1 MSGHARGEASNE
13 RLRVVVELRSV
24 NHRFCRI
31 SARLPG
37 EFAFF
42 EDAARRQIQARVQR
56 GKVDVGAQIEST
68 ASGSVR
74 IDGALAER
82 YGRELERIAT
92 SAGLGPPTISDVLTL
107 PGVLVTDSSAGFDP
121 ERDIGLV
128 ERALAAALDTFD
140 EMRLSEGAHLARDLA
155 ERLDALRAG
164 VDQVGQAA
172 SELPARIRD
181 TLRERIEH
189 LLEDVGRT
197 VDDDRIVQEA
207 AFQAERADITE
218 EIVRLRSHLDKA
230 SALLDSDEAVG
241 RTLEYLA
248 QEMHR
253 EINTIG
259 SKTKDLSI
267 AEVVVEM
274 KAELEKV
281 REQVQ
286 NLE

>member
-1 MSGHARGEASNE
+1 MSGHGRGEAADD

-31 SARLPG
+31 SARLPSDV
-37 EFAFF
+37 AFF
-42 EDAARRQIQARVQR
+42 EEEARRRIQARVQR
-56 GKVDVGAQIEST
+56 GKVDVGAQVENT
-68 ASGSVR
+68 GSGSVR

-92 SAGLGPPTISDVLTL
+92 AAGLGPPSISDLLAL
-107 PGVLVTDSSAGFDP
+107 PGVLVTDGSAGFDP
-121 ERDIGLV
+121 ERDTHLL
-128 ERALAAALDTFD
+128 ERALQAALDAFD
-140 EMRLSEGAHLARDLA
+140 EMRQREGTHLAQDLAQRVRLLSEG
-155 ERLDALRAG
+155 LDTIAA
-164 VDQVGQAA
+164 AA
-172 SELPARIRD
+172 SELPARTRD
-181 TLRERIEH
+181 ALRERIAS
-189 LLEDVGRT
+189 LLEEVGRT
-197 VDDDRIVQEA
+197 VDEDRIVQEA
-207 AFQAERADITE
+207 AFLAERADITE

-230 SALLDSDEAVG
+230 ASLLDSDDSVG

-259 SKTKDLSI
+259 SKTKELAI
-267 AEVVVEM
+267 AETVVEM
-274 KAELEKV
+274 KSELEKI